1 MSMNLR
7 TSVKHRRGSPAGSQ
21 ATPANPSNP
30 EAPPA
35 LPALREHIAD
45 LRVRA
50 EAAHRQTEIGLPLPA
65 TDDPM
70 VPVFQTPV
78 PAGDILTSDRDVQK
92 REEKIRSVLCERG
105 PRRLL
110 GAVAG
115 PELAEA
121 LNDLYRT
128 HPNFVEAIDL
138 VVGEERLARQR
149 GTALCGLRI
158 LLTGAPGIGKTE
170 FSQAL
175 AAKLGVPMIVISMS
189 AAQSSSSLAGSEVF
203 WGNSRPGQV
212 WESLIQGT
220 HANPLIVLDEL
231 EKAPSNWGD
240 PAAALYQLLEPR
252 TSVQFTDKSVPW
264 LAVDA
269 SRINWVAT
277 SNEITSLHEAI
288 VSRFVVI
295 NAGAP
300 PEEQLRGLIQSL
312 YGMLLAE
319 YGLIEQFPTHLDRQS
334 ENALLGGSI
343 RDAKRLLRSALGLAL
358 RTGARE
364 LVIASLNPP
373 ATQRRIGFV

>member
-7 TSVKHRRGSPAGSQ
+7 TSVKHRRGSPAGSR
-21 ATPANPSNP
+21 ATSSTPSNP
-30 EAPPA
+30 DAPPA
-35 LPALREHIAD
+35 LPTLREHIAD

-50 EAAHRQTEIGLPLPA
+50 DAARRQAKTGIPA
-65 TDDPM
+65 PAGNDLM

-92 REEKIRSVLCERG
+92 REEKIRSVLSERG

-110 GAVAG
+110 GAMAG
-115 PELAEA
+115 PALADS
-121 LNDLYRT
+121 LSDLYRT
-128 HPNFVEAIDL
+128 HPNFSEAIDL

-149 GTALCGLRI
+149 GSAMCGLRI

-175 AAKLGVPMIVISMS
+175 SSKLGVPMIVISMS
-189 AAQSSSSLAGSEVF
+189 SAQSSSALAGSETH
-203 WGNSRPGQV
+203 WGNSRPGLI
-212 WESLIQGT
+212 WEALIQGT
-220 HANPLIVLDEL
+220 HANPLIVLDEI
-231 EKAPSNWGD
+231 EKASSNWGD
-240 PAAALYQLLEPR
+240 PSAALYQLLEPR
-252 TSVQFTDKSVPW
+252 TASQFTDKSVPW

-269 SRINWVAT
+269 SRVNWIAT
-277 SNEITSLHEAI
+277 ANNITPLHEAI
-288 VSRFVVI
+288 ISRFVVI

-312 YGMLLAE
+312 YGVLLAE
-319 YGLIEQFPTHLDRQS
+319 YGLIGQFPAHLDRQS
-334 ENALLGGSI
+334 ENALLSGSI
-343 RDAKRLLRSALGLAL
+343 RDVKRLLRSALGLAL

-364 LVIASLNPP
+364 LVIASLHPP